1 MPRCPDIPREISSIQ
16 VLIRFLVRMTLLGVF
31 AAVGSEGVGKT
42 FEALLLLSVFYCVFA
57 AALRREMPFGPES
70 EQPAT
75 TPAEERHDLPPHIEH
90 PLAFFD
96 LGAIPA

>member
-1 MPRCPDIPREISSIQ
+1 MPLSPDIPRETGSIQ

-57 AALRREMPFGPES
+57 ASLRREMPFRPVLTHFDE
-70 EQPAT
+70 AT
-75 TPAEERHDLPPHIEH
+75 GYAALGV
-90 PLAFFD
+90 LASA
-96 LGAIPA
+96 LS